1 MVYENKKLAHHFDC
15 VIVKVAPAMVKVPDR
30 FMPVLLRATVYF
42 TVEVPVKLLPVRVTQ
57 DTLLLAVHAHPLA
70 EAVALTLPLP
80 PVLVKLREVGE
91 MLNVQTG
98 AVNVA
103 VTVLGAFIVR
113 LHVLPLLLSQ
123 PTQEPSVDWVPG
135 VAVSVTVV
143 PSG

>member
-1 MVYENKKLAHHFDC
+1 MVYENKKLAHYLDC
-15 VIVKVAPAMVKVPDR
+15 VIVKVNPAMVKVPDR
-30 FMPVLLRATVYF
+30 FTPVLLRATVYF
-42 TVEVPVKLLPVRVTQ
+42 TLEVPVKLLPVRVTQ
-57 DTLLLAVHAHPLA
+57 ETLLLAVHAHPLA
-70 EAVALTLPLP
+70 EAVVLTLLLP

-91 MLNVQTG
+91 RLNLQTG

-135 VAVSVTVV
+135 VAVSVIEV

>member
-15 VIVKVAPAMVKVPDR
+15 VIVKVALAMVKVPDR
-30 FMPVLLRATVYF
+30 FMPVLFRATVNF

-70 EAVALTLPLP
+70 EAVVFTLLLP

-91 MLNVQTG
+91 MLNLQTG

-113 LHVLPLLLSQ
+113 LHELPLLLSQ

-135 VAVSVTVV
+135 AAVSVTEV